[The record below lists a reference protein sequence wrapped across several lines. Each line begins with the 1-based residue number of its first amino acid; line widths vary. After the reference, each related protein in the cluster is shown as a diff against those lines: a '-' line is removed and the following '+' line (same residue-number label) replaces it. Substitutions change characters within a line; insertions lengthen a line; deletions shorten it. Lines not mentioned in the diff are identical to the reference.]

1 MRRKR
6 WRKLAELNAD
16 KLITPEEK
24 AQLETAKQNADTL
37 KGEADSAVKAL
48 PDTAAEKGGLQGRVD
63 ALDGIRTGSER
74 SGRQRQG
81 GCRGSG
87 SSVAAAAARRRKWKQ
102 AEAADKA
109 AKDKLEGAELNA
121 DADHAGRKA
130 QLETAKQNADTLKGE
145 ADSAV
150 KALPDTA
157 AEKGGLQGRVD
168 ALDGIRVRK

>member
-1 MRRKR
+1 MYGSERSGRQRYLQGGCRGSGKAQAAAATEKVEAAEAADKAAKD
-6 WRKLAELNAD
+6 KLAELNAD

-74 SGRQRQG
+74 SGRHG

-87 SSVAAAAARRRKWKQ
+87 SRWRRHGESGSGSR
-102 AEAADKA
+102 
-109 AKDKLEGAELNA
+109 
-121 DADHAGRKA
+121 GR
-130 QLETAKQNADTLKGE
+130 LRRT
-145 ADSAV
+145 S
-150 KALPDTA
+150 
-157 AEKGGLQGRVD
+157 LQS
-168 ALDGIRVRK
+168 